1 MEIIDYNGVGA
12 WTAERIRARYA
23 AYAAEAGIVPRD
35 LAPVEQVEG
44 ERRWIYPVMDR
55 VIPGIDEGDPA
66 CIRIGI
72 EFIEEDR
79 GFPFGRILKAKTAR
93 TLRRA
98 PLTPEQERRIL
109 DRIFS
114 MLRQGNVPREY
125 REYARLARRI
135 GFRKDEVPEIVPQN
149 EYVER
154 YCRYFLREASAGG

>member
-1 MEIIDYNGVGA
+1 MEIIDYNGEGE

-23 AYAAEAGIVPRD
+23 AYAAEAGIVPHD
-35 LAPVEQVEG
+35 LAPRESAEG
-44 ERRWIYPVMDR
+44 DRRWIHPVMDK
-55 VIPGIDEGDPA
+55 VIPGIDEGDPG

-79 GFPFGRILKAKTAR
+79 GFPFGRSLKAKTAR
-93 TLRRA
+93 TLGRA
-98 PLTPEQERRIL
+98 PLTPEQQRRIL
-109 DRIFS
+109 ARVFS

-135 GFRKDEVPEIVPQN
+135 GFRADQVPAIEPQN

-154 YCRYFLREASAGG
+154 YCRYFLREATDGG